1 VLLLTL
7 MLLLLQMMMTI
18 MMRAQPSTTRHFALL
33 LTPAVHG
40 EYDDDNAQMA
50 VLSILIRNER
60 DH

>member
-1 VLLLTL
+1 